1 MITAEI
7 CQGRVN
13 LLLNWLSNLCSENCI
28 IQRIVTVLRFD
39 WRKYSNAFYAMQPE
53 RTQQNEWI
61 SHAQVRYH
69 RANQPTLWSRPDS
82 VELCSDLDSSFCS
95 VYFSTLSPFTYCKD
109 YIVSLI
115 SFSCPQTHKV
125 DKRPCQQ
132 QSYQVLNAYT
142 LEISEASCHR
152 NLIV

>member
-13 LLLNWLSNLCSENCI
+13 LHLNWLSNLCSENCF

-82 VELCSDLDSSFCS
+82 VELCSDLDSSFYS

-115 SFSCPQTHKV
+115 SFSRPQTQIKLINALASSSHI
-125 DKRPCQQ
+125 R
-132 QSYQVLNAYT
+132 SWMLIHLRYQKHHAT
-142 LEISEASCHR
+142 EI
-152 NLIV
+152 